1 MRSRSRQTLRAP
13 GQQAAAPLRVG
24 RWRAAAR
31 STQPSRPSTRALPP
45 AARRKRTVHPA
56 CVLRARASAP
66 ARARARCERLETNR
80 KTLSSAWRS
89 NLPGPLSLASGD
101 RSIYISAAM
110 DQERLLRELTEFLR
124 IPSVSTLPA
133 HNQDCRAA
141 AEWVAA
147 ELRRIGCH
155 NVVFLGSDTHPV
167 VWGQGPDVPGAPTLL
182 IYGHYDVQPPDPL
195 PEWTTPPFE
204 PALRDGKLYARGS
217 ADDKGQVFCLLKAI
231 NSANPRVNF
240 RFLIEGEEEYGSKV
254 LFDLLKREPQR
265 VRADAVLVADMS
277 YVAPGWPAVYTTLR
291 GLCYAEITVRTS
303 KTDLHSGEYGGAA
316 PNAHE
321 ELCRLL
327 GRLKTADGKI
337 HIPGLYEAVRR
348 PGKAELAAWKR
359 LPFKEAD
366 FLKRRVQGRA
376 LTGLKKYSV
385 LERLWALP
393 TFEIHGIMGGFTGVG
408 AKTVIP
414 AAATAKVSMR
424 LVPNQK
430 LSAVERQLAAAVKR
444 FAPKH
449 VTASVRFLHG
459 ADPAQ
464 IKLDHPSFKLLDQAF
479 KEVTGRATVP
489 ARAGGS
495 IPVVPALASAGAS
508 VILTGIGLPDDRL
521 HAPNEKLDLKQLW
534 DGIEVFRR
542 FYELLGESR

>member
-1 MRSRSRQTLRAP
+1 M
-13 GQQAAAPLRVG
+13 
-24 RWRAAAR
+24 
-31 STQPSRPSTRALPP
+31 
-45 AARRKRTVHPA
+45 
-56 CVLRARASAP
+56 
-66 ARARARCERLETNR
+66 
-80 KTLSSAWRS
+80 
-89 NLPGPLSLASGD
+89 D
-101 RSIYISAAM
+101 R
-110 DQERLLRELTEFLR
+110 ERLLRELSEFLR

-133 HNQDCRAA
+133 HNNDCRAA

-147 ELRRIGCH
+147 ELRRLRCH
-155 NVVFLGSDTHPV
+155 DIEFLGSETHPV
-167 VWGQGPDVPGAPTLL
+167 VWAKGPEVPGAPTLL

-195 PEWTTPPFE
+195 GEWTTPPFE
-204 PALRDGKLYARGS
+204 PTQRDGRIYARGA

-231 NSANPRVNF
+231 AALPRPTVNF

-277 YVAPGWPAVYTTLR
+277 YVAAGWPAVYTTLR
-291 GLCYAEITVRTS
+291 GLCYAEIAVRTS
-303 KTDLHSGEYGGAA
+303 RTDLHSGEYGGAA

-327 GRLKTADGKI
+327 TRLKREDGTI
-337 HIPGLYEAVRR
+337 NIPGFYAPVKR
-348 PGKAELAAWKR
+348 PPKAELAAWKK
-359 LPFKEAD
+359 LPFNEKD
-366 FLKRRVQGRA
+366 FLQKRVQGKA
-376 LTGLKKYSV
+376 LVGLKKYSV

-393 TFEIHGIMGGFTGVG
+393 TFEIHGILGGFTGEG

-414 AAATAKVSMR
+414 AEATAKVSMR

-430 LSAVERQLAAAVKR
+430 LASVERQLAAAVKR

-464 IKLDHPSFKLLDQAF
+464 IKVDGPAFGLLDRAF
-479 KEVTGRATVP
+479 KEVTGRGTVLG
-489 ARAGGS
+489 RAGGS
-495 IPVVPALASAGAS
+495 IPVVPALASAGAP
-508 VILTGIGLPDDRL
+508 VILTGIGLLYVRL
-521 HAPNEKLDLKQLW
+521 HAPTEKLDLKQLW

-542 FYELLGESR
+542 FYNLLGGAGRM

>member
-1 MRSRSRQTLRAP
+1 M
-13 GQQAAAPLRVG
+13 
-24 RWRAAAR
+24 
-31 STQPSRPSTRALPP
+31 
-45 AARRKRTVHPA
+45 
-56 CVLRARASAP
+56 
-66 ARARARCERLETNR
+66 
-80 KTLSSAWRS
+80 
-89 NLPGPLSLASGD
+89 D
-101 RSIYISAAM
+101 R
-110 DQERLLRELTEFLR
+110 DRLLSELSDFLR

-133 HNQDCRAA
+133 HSKDCRAA
-141 AEWVAA
+141 ADWVGAA
-147 ELRRIGCH
+147 LRRAGCH
-155 NVVFLGSDTHPV
+155 EVEFLGSDTHPV
-167 VWGQGPDVPGAPTLL
+167 VWAKGPDVPGAPTLV

-195 PEWTTPPFE
+195 AEWTTPPFE
-204 PALRDGKLYARGS
+204 PALRDGRIYARGA
-217 ADDKGQVFCLLKAI
+217 ADDKGQVFCLIKAVET
-231 NSANPRVNF
+231 SLRPTVNF
-240 RFLIEGEEEYGSKV
+240 RFLIEGEEEYGSSV

-277 YVAPGWPAVYTTLR
+277 YVAPAWPAVYTTLR

-327 GRLKTADGKI
+327 TRLKGEDGRI
-337 HIPGLYEAVRR
+337 NIPGFYSAVK
-348 PGKAELAAWKR
+348 PPTKAELKAWKK
-359 LPFKEAD
+359 LPFNEKD
-366 FLKRRVQGRA
+366 FLNKRVQAKG
-376 LTGLKKYSV
+376 LVGLKKHSV

-393 TFEIHGIMGGFTGVG
+393 TFEIHGILGGFTGQG

-414 AAATAKVSMR
+414 AEATAKVSMR

-430 LSAVERQLAAAVKR
+430 LKTVERQLAAAVKR
-444 FAPKH
+444 LAPKH

-464 IKLDHPSFKLLDQAF
+464 IKLDHPAFKLLDRAF
-479 KEVTGRATVP
+479 KEVTGRGSVP

-495 IPVVPALASAGAS
+495 IPVVPALGSAGAP

-542 FYELLGESR
+542 FYELLGGTPPM

>member
-1 MRSRSRQTLRAP
+1 M
-13 GQQAAAPLRVG
+13 
-24 RWRAAAR
+24 
-31 STQPSRPSTRALPP
+31 
-45 AARRKRTVHPA
+45 
-56 CVLRARASAP
+56 
-66 ARARARCERLETNR
+66 ET
-80 KTLSSAWRS
+80 
-89 NLPGPLSLASGD
+89 D
-101 RSIYISAAM
+101 
-110 DQERLLRELTEFLR
+110 RLLRELTDFLR

-133 HNQDCRAA
+133 HNADCRAA
-141 AEWVAA
+141 AEWVAG
-147 ELRRIGCH
+147 ELRRLGCRE
-155 NVVFLGSDTHPV
+155 VQFLASCTHPV
-167 VWGQGPDVPGAPTLL
+167 VWGVGPAVPGAPTLL
-182 IYGHYDVQPPDPL
+182 LYGHYDVQPPDPL
-195 PEWTTPPFE
+195 AEWTTPPFE
-204 PALRDGKLYARGS
+204 PTVRDGKLYARGA

-231 NSANPRVNF
+231 GALGKPTVNF

-265 VRADAVLVADMS
+265 VRADAALVADMS

-327 GRLKTADGKI
+327 TRLKGADGKI
-337 HIPGLYEAVRR
+337 NIPGLYAAVKH
-348 PGKAELAAWKR
+348 PPKAELAAWKK
-359 LPFKEAD
+359 LPFNEKD
-366 FLKRRVQGRA
+366 FLNRRVQGKG
-376 LTGLKKYSV
+376 LVGLKKYSV

-393 TFEIHGIMGGFTGVG
+393 TFEIHGILGGFTGEG

-414 AAATAKVSMR
+414 ATATAKVSMR

-430 LSAVERQLAAAVKR
+430 LATVERQLAAAVKR
-444 FAPKH
+444 FAPSH
-449 VTASVRFLHG
+449 VTATVRFLHG

-464 IKLDHPSFKLLDQAF
+464 IKIDNPAFQLLGQAF
-479 KEVTGRATVP
+479 KDVTGRASVP

-495 IPVVPALASAGAS
+495 IPVVPALASAGAP

-542 FYELLGESR
+542 FYDLLGGAGRM

>member
-1 MRSRSRQTLRAP
+1 M
-13 GQQAAAPLRVG
+13 
-24 RWRAAAR
+24 
-31 STQPSRPSTRALPP
+31 
-45 AARRKRTVHPA
+45 
-56 CVLRARASAP
+56 
-66 ARARARCERLETNR
+66 
-80 KTLSSAWRS
+80 
-89 NLPGPLSLASGD
+89 D
-101 RSIYISAAM
+101 R
-110 DQERLLRELTEFLR
+110 ELLLRELNEFLR

-133 HNQDCRAA
+133 HNNDCRAA
-141 AEWVAA
+141 ANWVGV
-147 ELRRIGCH
+147 ELRRLGCH
-155 NVVFLGSDTHPV
+155 DIEFLGSETHPV
-167 VWGQGPDVPGAPTLL
+167 VWGKGPDVPGAPTLL

-195 PEWTTPPFE
+195 AEWTTPPFE
-204 PALRDGKLYARGS
+204 PTLRDGRLYARGA

-231 NSANPRVNF
+231 AASPRPAVNF
-240 RFLIEGEEEYGSKV
+240 RFLIEGEEEFGSKV

-321 ELCRLL
+321 ELARLL
-327 GRLKTADGKI
+327 TRLKGEDGRI
-337 HIPGLYEAVRR
+337 NIPGFYSAVK
-348 PGKAELAAWKR
+348 PPSKAELAAWKK
-359 LPFKEAD
+359 LPFSETD
-366 FLKRRVQGRA
+366 FLKKRVQGK
-376 LTGLKKYSV
+376 GLVGIKQYSV

-393 TFEIHGIMGGFTGVG
+393 TFEIHGILGGFTGEG

-414 AAATAKVSMR
+414 AAATAKISMR

-430 LSAVERQLAAAVKR
+430 LKTVERQLAAAVKR
-444 FAPKH
+444 LAPKH
-449 VTASVRFLHG
+449 VTATVRFLHG
-459 ADPAQ
+459 AGPAQ
-464 IKLDHPSFKLLDQAF
+464 IKLDDPAFKLLDQAF
-479 KEVTGRATVP
+479 KEVTGRGTVP

-495 IPVVPALASAGAS
+495 IPVVPALSSAGAP

-542 FYELLGESR
+542 FYELLGRQSIRDC

>member
-1 MRSRSRQTLRAP
+1 M
-13 GQQAAAPLRVG
+13 
-24 RWRAAAR
+24 
-31 STQPSRPSTRALPP
+31 
-45 AARRKRTVHPA
+45 
-56 CVLRARASAP
+56 
-66 ARARARCERLETNR
+66 
-80 KTLSSAWRS
+80 
-89 NLPGPLSLASGD
+89 D
-101 RSIYISAAM
+101 R
-110 DQERLLRELTEFLR
+110 DRLLRELSEFLR

-147 ELRRIGCH
+147 ELRRLGCH
-155 NVVFLGSDTHPV
+155 DVAFLGSETHPV
-167 VWGQGPDVPGAPTLL
+167 VWGKGPDVPGAPTLL

-195 PEWTTPPFE
+195 AEWTTPPFE
-204 PALRDGKLYARGS
+204 PTQRDGKLYARGS

-231 NSANPRVNF
+231 DPQNPRVNF

-265 VRADAVLVADMS
+265 VRADAVVVADMS

-321 ELCRLL
+321 ELARLL
-327 GRLKTADGKI
+327 TRLKGADGKI
-337 HIPGLYEAVRR
+337 NIPGLYAAVKR
-348 PGKAELAAWKR
+348 PSKAELAAWKK
-359 LPFKEAD
+359 LPFNEKD
-366 FLKRRVQGRA
+366 FLNKRVQGKG
-376 LTGLKKYSV
+376 LVGLKKYSV

-393 TFEIHGIMGGFTGVG
+393 TFEIHGILGGFTGEG

-430 LSAVERQLAAAVKR
+430 LTTVQRQLAAAVKR
-444 FAPKH
+444 LAPKH
-449 VTASVRFLHG
+449 VTASVHFLHG

-464 IKLDHPSFKLLDQAF
+464 IKVDSLAFTLLDQAF
-479 KEVTGRATVP
+479 KKVTGRGTVP

-495 IPVVPALASAGAS
+495 IPVVPALASAGAP

-521 HAPNEKLDLKQLW
+521 HAPNEKLDVGNFHN
-534 DGIEVFRR
+534 GIIASAYLYQEVAAT
-542 FYELLGESR
+542 GASV